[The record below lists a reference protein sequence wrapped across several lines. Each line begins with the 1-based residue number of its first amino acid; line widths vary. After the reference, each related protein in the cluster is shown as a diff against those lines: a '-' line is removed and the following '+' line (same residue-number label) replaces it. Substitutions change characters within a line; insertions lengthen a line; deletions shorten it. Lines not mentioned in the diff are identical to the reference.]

1 MLSEIKD
8 AIEQWPKLATQFE
21 VENNLATKIE
31 KQFKIVDIY
40 S

>member
-1 MLSEIKD
+1 MLSEIKGAVD
-8 AIEQWPKLATQFE
+8 QWPTLATQFK
-21 VENNLATKIE
+21 VENDLATKIE